1 MLEEYFLPFVDE
13 MKRIAE
19 KGITI
24 NGKRFQIV
32 LNAMIYDTPA
42 RAFVKGIK
50 SHSGH
55 YACERC
61 N

>member
-1 MLEEYFLPFVDE
+1 

-32 LNAMIYDTPA
+32 LNAIICDTPA
-42 RAFVKGIK
+42 RAFDKRIK
-50 SHSGH
+50 SHSGN